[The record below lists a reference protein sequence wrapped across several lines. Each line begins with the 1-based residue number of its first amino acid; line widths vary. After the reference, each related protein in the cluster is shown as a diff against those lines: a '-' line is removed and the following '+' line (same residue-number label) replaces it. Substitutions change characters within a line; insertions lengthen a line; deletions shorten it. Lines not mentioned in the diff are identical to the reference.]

1 MAIQGI
7 RGGQLK
13 ILTEGQLHQ
22 IHLATLEVLEEV
34 GVKVDH
40 RQALEIMAD
49 SGCRIDFDRRVVKI
63 PEYVLK
69 KSLETAPSRIIL
81 FGKTSEYDVVLD
93 DTDTVYTMGGA
104 GALWVLDL
112 EGNRRPATLQ
122 DLVNLTRIQNTLEN
136 LHIAHWL
143 VCPQDI
149 PQKGADRIIFAT
161 MLKNTQRHQHI
172 IPGGPGGVKDH
183 LEMAAVLQGS
193 VKEVRER
200 PIFVENVC
208 VTSPLFLP
216 NPNTQELIEVAQE
229 GIPMLIEADAVAGA
243 TSPFTIGGCLVEKNA
258 TILSA
263 IALAQMINSGVPCIY
278 SSSSG
283 IMDMSTGYYS
293 AAAPE
298 STLIHLAATQLA
310 HYYHLPFQGGN
321 TCDSKIPDAQMGYER
336 ASHFVALALGG
347 CNIIHVA
354 TGNLEQMRLAS
365 YEQCVIDDEILGA
378 SFRIAR
384 GIEINRDTLAVDVL
398 KEVGP
403 GGNFLAHPHTLR
415 YLRKNRW
422 IPKLSSRENWETWQ
436 MKGGKDMRE
445 KAKERVRK
453 ILSEPYPEYV
463 SEKAAREIDKI
474 AQKAQER
481 VLNRNKK

>member
-13 ILTEGQLHQ
+13 ILTEEQLHQ

-49 SGCRIDFDRRVVKI
+49 SGCRVDFDRRVVKI

-69 KSLETAPSRIIL
+69 KSLETAPSRITL
-81 FGKTSEYDVVLD
+81 FGKTPEYDVVLD

-136 LHIAHWL
+136 LHIA
-143 VCPQDI
+143 
-149 PQKGADRIIFAT
+149 
-161 MLKNTQRHQHI
+161 
-172 IPGGPGGVKDH
+172 
-183 LEMAAVLQGS
+183 VLQGS
-193 VKEVRER
+193 VKEARER

-263 IALAQMINSGVPCIY
+263 IALAQMINPGVPCIY

-436 MKGGKDMRE
+436 MKAGKDMRE

>member
-1 MAIQGI
+1 MAVQGI

-13 ILTEGQLHQ
+13 ILAEEQVYQT
-22 IHLATLEVLEEV
+22 HLATLEVLEEV
-34 GVKVDH
+34 GVRVDH
-40 RQALEIMAD
+40 RQALEVMAD
-49 SGCRIDFDRRVVKI
+49 NGCRVDFDKRVVRI

-69 KSLETAPSRIIL
+69 KSLQTSPSRITL
-81 FGKTSEYDVVLD
+81 FGKTSEWDVVLD
-93 DTDTVYTMGGA
+93 DTDVVYTMGGA

-112 EGNRRPATLQ
+112 EGDHRPSTLK
-122 DLVNLTRIQNTLEN
+122 DLVDLTRIQNTLEN

-149 PQKGADRIIFAT
+149 PQKAADRIIFAT

-193 VKEVRER
+193 IKEAREK

-208 VTSPLFLP
+208 VTSPLLLP
-216 NPNTQELIEVAQE
+216 DPNTQELIEVARE

-243 TSPFTIGGCLVEKNA
+243 TSPFTIAGCLVEQNA

-263 IALAQMINSGVPCIY
+263 IALAQMINPGVPCIY

-283 IMDMSTGYYS
+283 IMDMSAGNYS

-298 STLIHLAATQLA
+298 STLIHLAATQVA

-321 TCDSKIPDAQMGYER
+321 TCDSKVPDAQMGYER

-384 GIEINRDTLAVDVL
+384 GIEFTRDTLAIDAL

-403 GGNFLAHPHTLR
+403 GGNFLAHAHTLR
-415 YLRKNRW
+415 YLRKTRW
-422 IPKLSSRENWETWQ
+422 FPNLSSRENWDTWQ

-445 KAKERVRK
+445 RARERVRK

-463 SEKAAREIDKI
+463 SAEAAREIDKI
-474 AQKAQER
+474 ARRAQEK
-481 VLNRNKK
+481 VLNQK